1 MPVEIVQ
8 KNERLAEVRILCDRC
23 GKEVLTLLLELSRA
37 EAQRDQQHL
46 CRECFVNDLERL
58 KNERL

>member
-37 EAQRDQQHL
+37 EAQRDQPHL
-46 CRECFVNDLERL
+46 CRECFVNDLER
-58 KNERL
+58 